1 MKDGYGKKK
10 VLTKRITKKKKVF
23 KDPFLRELDQPKVKK
38 VQPLATPAPNPVKT
52 DETFQSRTAANKV
65 RVQRLLPKTRLQLP
79 SHTLRSARTFA
90 QCPSMSVM
98 TNESVDNQKRQLPT
112 VCSRGA
118 LNFHARR
125 LGTSKRVDNEYR
137 IGQNAKRMAGRM
149 KIDVL

>member
-1 MKDGYGKKK
+1 MKDNQGKKK
-10 VLTKRITKKKKVF
+10 VLTKRVTKKKKVF

-38 VQPLATPAPNPVKT
+38 AQPSATPAPTAVKP
-52 DETFQSRTAANKV
+52 DDTFQSRTAANKA
-65 RVQRLLPKTRLQLP
+65 RVKRLLPKTRLQLP

-98 TNESVDNQKRQLPT
+98 TNEPVDNQQRQLPT

-137 IGQNAKRMAGRM
+137 IGQDAKRIAGRM